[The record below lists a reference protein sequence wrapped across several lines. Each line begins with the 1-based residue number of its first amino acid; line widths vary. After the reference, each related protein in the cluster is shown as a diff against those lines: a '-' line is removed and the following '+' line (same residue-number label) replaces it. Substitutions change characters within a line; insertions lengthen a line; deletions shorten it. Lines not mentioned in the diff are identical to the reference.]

1 MSAPDVSHGRG
12 GAGNITPDD
21 TQYVDGEVVRVGAE
35 GSHGDGAYSTGRGGT
50 KSLPILHL
58 QTRPRHHE
66 LAPPSLSPPRQ
77 TQTWT
82 MKMPATAGYHNPAR
96 PHHATP
102 TWHAKPLPA
111 AIRENR

>member
-50 KSLPILHL
+50 EIPSHPSPLDRRRGITNSHLP
-58 QTRPRHHE
+58 
-66 LAPPSLSPPRQ
+66 LSPFPNKHGPGQ
-77 TQTWT
+77 
-82 MKMPATAGYHNPAR
+82 
-96 PHHATP
+96 
-102 TWHAKPLPA
+102 
-111 AIRENR
+111 